1 MITSSQN
8 PLVKQI
14 RRLHRAKG
22 RQEQNL
28 LLLEGTHLLETVLEV
43 NCSLDTVC
51 YSPQWQVKY
60 AHLYEKVL
68 TRSRRVECVS
78 PEVLQQLATT
88 VNPDG
93 VIATIDRDFQNLSPI
108 KSPKLGLILERIQ
121 DPGNLGTIIRSA
133 VATGVEGLWTSEDS
147 VEFDNPKVLRASAG
161 AWFHL
166 PKQSSPDLGKL
177 IHDYQTQGI
186 QVIATQMNAPKT
198 YWETDFTRSSI
209 ILLGNEGAGLSP
221 DLAKLAD
228 ETVRI
233 PLASGVESLNVA
245 IAAALL
251 LYEAQRQKVSLEKR

>member
-1 MITSSQN
+1 MLSNKQIKLINSLHSKKGRKEN
-8 PLVKQI
+8 DLFLVEGEKSLLELVKSDFSVEFFVLAENQTDL
-14 RRLHRAKG
+14 LH
-22 RQEQNL
+22 EL
-28 LLLEGTHLLETVLEV
+28 
-43 NCSLDTVC
+43 SL
-51 YSPQWQVKY
+51 
-60 AHLYEKVL
+60 
-68 TRSRRVECVS
+68 
-78 PEVLQQLATT
+78 
-88 VNPDG
+88 
-93 VIATIDRDFQNLSPI
+93 
-108 KSPKLGLILERIQ
+108 KSPAYIYAVSEEQLTKLSTLVTNQVGLAVVKQKQFNQFKINSPYTIVLDGIR

-133 VATGVEGLWTSEDS
+133 VATGVDGIWTSEDS

-177 IHDYQTQGI
+177 IQDYQTQGI

-198 YWETDFTRSSI
+198 YWETDFTRSTI

-251 LYEAQRQKVSLEKR
+251 LYEAQRQKAILQTFII